1 LLGECRQVE
10 LLGEKNPVTLVARPA
25 AAAAQI
31 IAAADKLHDATK
43 FRAQKLFV
51 QVRWSSEL
59 MNT

>member
-1 LLGECRQVE
+1 VCRQVE

-51 QVRWSSEL
+51 QVCGDFVNRL
-59 MNT
+59 